1 MTETQT
7 APKPRI
13 FRFAGLDPM
22 KMPPPIGD
30 RYLMEVF
37 DFEEE
42 QLSCGLFLPPDDEE
56 RAGWVPAIII
66 AVGNGMVLD
75 QPPHHF
81 VLPSDLDRS
90 LPLEKKQEILASS
103 VSPQCP
109 VINEVSMVYRVH
121 QQVPMVLQPG
131 QEIIVEKYSGRKY
144 RMLGRNFRTMAQVD
158 CLQPTGRFFD
168 WDQSL
173 GWVERG

>member
-1 MTETQT
+1 
-7 APKPRI
+7 
-13 FRFAGLDPM
+13 
-22 KMPPPIGD
+22 
-30 RYLMEVF
+30 V
-37 DFEEE
+37 
-42 QLSCGLFLPPDDEE
+42 
-56 RAGWVPAIII
+56 
-66 AVGNGMVLD
+66 
-75 QPPHHF
+75 
-81 VLPSDLDRS
+81 
-90 LPLEKKQEILASS
+90 SS